1 LQTLGSLLVDPP
13 VAELPPVA
21 IAPPELVVP
30 PEAIMPPVAVVPP
43 VVPPVPPP
51 VCKLR
56 LAMQALKDTAV
67 TFPPGTF
74 NTTPLSGCM
83 L

>member
-1 LQTLGSLLVDPP
+1 MVDPP

-56 LAMQALKDTAV
+56 LAMQALKDTAAA
-67 TFPPGTF
+67 FPPGTI
-74 NTTPLSGCM
+74 NTTSSSGCI

>member
-1 LQTLGSLLVDPP
+1 MLGPPALVVVPEPP
-13 VAELPPVA
+13 V
-21 IAPPELVVP
+21 LVVP
-30 PEAIMPPVAVVPP
+30 PAAVVVPP

-67 TFPPGTF
+67 TLPPGTF